1 MFLNFVLAT
10 SATYKDLYN
19 AGANDVKG
27 CCITSER
34 FHEYCEFP
42 KYFAN
47 ECKSFCNQDPKCKGY
62 YQKLDGTCRLA
73 TTSSTCKADSTIS
86 TNGANGNKGNVG
98 NRGTLGGMCARN
110 SQFNGCYVK
119 DQEGIS

>member
-1 MFLNFVLAT
+1 MLPAQTMSKDVASRVKDFMNIVNFQNI
-10 SATYKDLYN
+10 S
-19 AGANDVKG
+19 
-27 CCITSER
+27 R
-34 FHEYCEFP
+34 
-42 KYFAN
+42 N

-86 TNGANGNKGNVG
+86 ANGATGQKGNVG
-98 NRGTLGGMCARN
+98 NRGTLGGMCARS